1 MRVGVLAL
9 QGGFAPH
16 LAALRDIGID
26 PIEVRR
32 ARDLD
37 GCDGIVLPGGESPTQ
52 LRLID
57 RDPDLFRELNDRV
70 ETDAP
75 LLATCAGLILAARE
89 VRDPAQRS
97 FGWLDVAVRR
107 NAWGRQ
113 IHSAEAT
120 ADDGQTE
127 LVLIRAPRIEDVG
140 PLASVELTL
149 NGEPVLVRQ
158 GRRYGATFH
167 PELGR
172 DRRIHERVFVSTPS
186 DLPAFSPSCSSGDRG
201 ARSEERE
208 SAQPRPLSYSSSA
221 QGERAQSSS
230 SSSSSSSPSPLSGSM
245 AEALS
250 ISSSQN
256 SRH

>member
-16 LAALRDIGID
+16 LAALREIGID

-70 ETDAP
+70 ESGAP

-97 FGWLDVAVRR
+97 FGWIDVAVRR

-113 IHSAEAT
+113 IHSAEAI

-149 NGEPVLVRQ
+149 RGEPVLVRQ
-158 GRRYGATFH
+158 GRRFGATFH

-172 DRRIHERVFVSTPS
+172 DRRIHER
-186 DLPAFSPSCSSGDRG
+186 AFAG
-201 ARSEERE
+201 
-208 SAQPRPLSYSSSA
+208 
-221 QGERAQSSS
+221 AQSSS
-230 SSSSSSSPSPLSGSM
+230 SSSSSSSPSRPVSGSM